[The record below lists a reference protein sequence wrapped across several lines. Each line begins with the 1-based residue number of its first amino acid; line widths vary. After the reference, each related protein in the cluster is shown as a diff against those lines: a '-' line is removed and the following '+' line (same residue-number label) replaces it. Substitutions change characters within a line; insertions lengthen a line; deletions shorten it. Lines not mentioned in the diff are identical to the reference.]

1 MKALCDISALRY
13 HRIPPH
19 IHELL
24 DERLDVAL
32 GPRQK
37 SLRPAAELLGLP
49 GKPLHVLQTNRA
61 ACAKTS
67 NQCTHLISHEL
78 PFGSIQEFGSYVA
91 VTSPA
96 LTLFT
101 LACRLNLID
110 LIMLAHEFCGTF
122 SVYVPTSDESTY
134 LQECIDRKVLAPL
147 DGWKPVLDQAGK
159 LTNLWKRPPLVTSE
173 ELRAFANHMRGAKG
187 CRAFAEALRYVNEG
201 AASPFE
207 VQTGMRISLPRC
219 MGGEGVDGLTFNYP
233 VRLSRGA
240 QRISEQGMAYIDVL
254 VRNADGTR
262 QAGIECQSALVHDN
276 TQRGIADGNRI
287 TALQS
292 MGYTVLQLSYDN
304 LVNQGSFASFM
315 AYLQR
320 VLEVQSAPKTKRMK
334 QRESELCAR
343 LFVDWNTIGV

>member
-24 DERLDVAL
+24 DDRLDLAL

-37 SLRPAAELLGLP
+37 SLQPATELLGLP
-49 GKPLHVLQTNRA
+49 GKPLHMLQTNRSV
-61 ACAKTS
+61 CTKS
-67 NQCTHLISHEL
+67 FHQCMHLVSHEL

-110 LIMLAHEFCGTF
+110 LVMLAHEFCGTF
-122 SVYVPTSDESTY
+122 SVYVPTNDERAY
-134 LQECIDRKVLAPL
+134 LQDCIDRNALAPL
-147 DGWKPVLDQAGK
+147 GGWKPVLNHAGK
-159 LTNLWKRPPLVTSE
+159 LTNLWKRPPLVTCE
-173 ELRAFANHMRGAKG
+173 ELHAFAEHMKGARGS
-187 CRAFAEALRYVNEG
+187 RAFAEALRYVHEG

-207 VQTGMRISLPRC
+207 VQTGMRVSLPRC
-219 MGGEGVDGLTFNYP
+219 MGGEGLDNLTFNYP
-233 VRLSRGA
+233 VRLSRDA
-240 QRISEQGMAYIDVL
+240 QRISEQNMAYIDVL

-292 MGYTVLQLSYDN
+292 MGYTMLQLSYDN
-304 LVNQGSFASFM
+304 LVNPGSFASFM
-315 AYLQR
+315 GYLHR
-320 VLEVQSAPKTKRMK
+320 VLRVRPAPKTKRMK
-334 QRESELCAR
+334 LRELELCAR
-343 LFVDWNTIGV
+343 LFADWNTLGA